1 MKISTSTP
9 SRNLRRA
16 RLFYMALAVL
26 LAAAGTA
33 QAQAPAKSAKRGM
46 AYGYNSAADL
56 QVLAPGLSW
65 WYNWSA
71 IPDATGAASVY
82 QGLSVD
88 YAPMQWNG
96 NLNNSP
102 VTTAALAA
110 RIPAGA
116 QALLGFN
123 EPNFTD
129 QANMTPS
136 QAAAL
141 WPVLEA
147 VAQQKGLLLVSP
159 ALNYCGNC
167 VVENGVTMN
176 SPVKWLDAFFAAY
189 PAAHVDAIAVH
200 TYVCQEKYLR
210 DKINELRKYNK
221 PIWLTEFAC
230 SDFTPRTG
238 ITVALQQKYMLD
250 AVNYLEKDPII
261 GRYAWFSGRNS
272 QIPNINL
279 LAPTSGQLTTLGQE
293 YVTLPV
299 GWEPGRLVP
308 VSASATS
315 QESATLS
322 AANVTDTDINTRW
335 SSAFADPQ
343 AITLDYG
350 TSRAISRV
358 LLTWQNSYALDYTVE
373 TSLDGLT
380 WTTLIAVVNSDGGVD
395 DLTGL
400 AGQGRYLRITGTRR
414 ATTFGY
420 SLWEIE
426 AFGPATTLASKA
438 ARLQADA
445 TVFPNPT
452 TDQASVSWQAAT
464 AGAGRWYLTNSIGQ
478 VVRTENLTETPGAN
492 TLRLDL
498 RPYAAGSYVLTVESA
513 GHAQQHV
520 RLLKT
525 N

>member
-1 MKISTSTP
+1 
-9 SRNLRRA
+9 
-16 RLFYMALAVL
+16 MATHAPRKAPLNAGICYVVLALL
-26 LAAAGTA
+26 LAIASAA
-33 QAQAPAKSAKRGM
+33 QAQTAAKSAKRGM

-65 WYNWSA
+65 WYNWSS
-71 IPDATGAASVY
+71 IPDAGAASVY
-82 QGLSVD
+82 PGLNVE

-96 NLNNSP
+96 SLNGTT
-102 VTTAALAA
+102 VTTAALAG
-110 RIPAGA
+110 RIPVGA

-123 EPNFTD
+123 EPNFTS

-147 VAQQKGLLLVSP
+147 VAQQKNLLLISP
-159 ALNYCGNC
+159 ALNYCGSC

-189 PAAHVDAIAVH
+189 PAARVDAIAVH

-230 SDFTPRTG
+230 GDFTPSSG
-238 ITVALQQKYMLD
+238 ITLAMQQKYMLD

-261 GRYAWFSGRNS
+261 GRYAWFSGRNG

-279 LAPTSGQLTTLGQE
+279 LAPASGQLTALGQQ
-293 YVTLPV
+293 YVAAPV
-299 GWEPGRLVP
+299 GWEAGKLVP

-315 QESATLS
+315 QESATLG
-322 AANVTDTDINTRW
+322 AANAVDTDINTRW

-350 TSRAISRV
+350 TSKTFSRV
-358 LLTWQNSYALDYTVE
+358 LLTWQNSYAVDYRVE
-373 TSLDGLT
+373 ASVNGLS
-380 WTTLIAVVNSDGGVD
+380 WTNLITVVNSDGGVD

-400 AGQGRYLRITGTRR
+400 SGQGRYLRITGTRR
-414 ATTFGY
+414 SGTFGY
-420 SLWEIE
+420 SLWEME
-426 AFGPATTLASKA
+426 AFGPATTLAAKA
-438 ARLQADA
+438 AQPQDA
-445 TVFPNPT
+445 ATIFPNPA
-452 TDQASVSWQAAT
+452 TDQATVHWQATT
-464 AGAGRWYLTNSIGQ
+464 AGPGRWCLTTATGQ
-478 VVRTENLTETPGAN
+478 VVRTEALTEKPGTN
-492 TLRLDL
+492 TLSLDL
-498 RPYAAGSYVLTVESA
+498 RPYAAGSYVLTVEGA
-513 GHAQQHV
+513 GHAQQRI

>member
-1 MKISTSTP
+1 MITATTARRKILLNTSI
-9 SRNLRRA
+9 
-16 RLFYMALAVL
+16 FYAALAL
-26 LAAAGTA
+26 LMAVADAT
-33 QAQAPAKSAKRGM
+33 QAQTTAKSAKRGM

-65 WYNWSA
+65 WYNWSS
-71 IPDATGAASVY
+71 IPDAGVTSVY
-82 QGLSVD
+82 QALNVD

-96 NLNNSP
+96 SLNNTT
-102 VTTAALAA
+102 VTAAALAA

-123 EPNFTD
+123 EPNFTS
-129 QANMTPS
+129 QSNMTPS

-147 VAQQKGLLLVSP
+147 VAQQKNLMLISP
-159 ALNYCGNC
+159 ALNYCGSC

-189 PAAHVDAIAVH
+189 PTARVDAIAVH

-221 PIWLTEFAC
+221 PIWLTEFSC
-230 SDFTPRTG
+230 GDFTPNSG
-238 ITVALQQKYMLD
+238 ITLAMQQKYMLD

-261 GRYAWFSGRNS
+261 GRYAWFSGRNG

-279 LAPTSGQLTTLGQE
+279 LAPTSGQLTALGQQ
-293 YVTLPV
+293 YVAAPV
-299 GWEPGRLVP
+299 GWEADKLVP
-308 VSASATS
+308 VLATATT
-315 QESATLS
+315 QESATLG
-322 AANVTDTDINTRW
+322 AANAVDADINTRW
-335 SSAFADPQ
+335 SSAFTDPQ
-343 AITLDYG
+343 SIILDYG
-350 TSRAISRV
+350 SSKTISRV

-373 TSLDGLT
+373 ASLDGLT
-380 WTTLIAVVNSDGGVD
+380 WTNLISVVNSDGGVD
-395 DLTGL
+395 NLTGL
-400 AGQGRYLRITGTRR
+400 TGQGRYLRITGTRR

-426 AFGPATTLASKA
+426 AFGAATALAAKTTRPEVA
-438 ARLQADA
+438 A
-445 TVFPNPT
+445 TVFPNPA
-452 TDQASVSWQAAT
+452 TDQANVRWQAA
-464 AGAGRWYLTNSIGQ
+464 APGPGHWYLTNAIGQ
-478 VVRTENLTETPGAN
+478 VVGTETLTEKPGAN
-492 TLRLDL
+492 TLSLDL
-498 RPYAAGSYVLTVESA
+498 HAYPAGSYVLTVA
-513 GHAQQHV
+513 GPGLAQQHV

>member
-1 MKISTSTP
+1 MITATP
-9 SRNLRRA
+9 AHRNSPRKGGI
-16 RLFYMALAVL
+16 FYLALALL
-26 LAAAGTA
+26 LATASGA
-33 QAQAPAKSAKRGM
+33 QAQTPVKSPKRGM

-65 WYNWSA
+65 WYNWSS
-71 IPDATGAASVY
+71 IPDAGAASVY
-82 QGLSVD
+82 QGLNVD

-96 NLNNSP
+96 SLNNTT
-102 VTTAALAA
+102 VTTAALAS

-123 EPNFTD
+123 EPNFTS

-147 VAQQKGLLLVSP
+147 VAQQKNLMLISP
-159 ALNYCGNC
+159 ALNYCGSC

-189 PAAHVDAIAVH
+189 PTARVDAIAVH

-230 SDFTPRTG
+230 GDFTPSSG
-238 ITVALQQKYMLD
+238 ITLALQQKYMLD
-250 AVNYLEKDPII
+250 AVNYLEKDPVI
-261 GRYAWFSGRNS
+261 GRYAWFSGRNG

-279 LAPTSGQLTTLGQE
+279 LAPASGQLTALGQE

-299 GWEPGRLVP
+299 GWEPGKLVP

-322 AANVTDTDINTRW
+322 AANAVDTDINTRW

-350 TSRAISRV
+350 TSRTISRV
-358 LLTWQNSYALDYTVE
+358 LLTWQNSYAVDYTVE
-373 TSLDGLT
+373 ASNDGLT
-380 WTTLIAVVNSDGGVD
+380 WTNLMTVVNSDGGVD

-400 AGQGRYLRITGTRR
+400 NGHGRYLRITGTRR

-426 AFGPATTLASKA
+426 AFGPSAALATTA
-438 ARLQADA
+438 AKPQDA
-445 TVFPNPT
+445 PTLFPNPAT
-452 TDQASVSWQAAT
+452 NQATVSWQAT
-464 AGAGRWYLTNSIGQ
+464 ASGPGRWYLTNALGQ
-478 VVRTENLTETPGAN
+478 VVRHETLTEKPGPN
-492 TLRLDL
+492 TLSLDL
-498 RPYAAGSYVLTVESA
+498 SPYPAGSYVLTLEGTSR
-513 GHAQQHV
+513 AQQHV